1 MSWTNIENKEKIVEQ
16 YIPLVKYIASR
27 IMIGRSTYIE
37 YEDLVSY
44 GMIGLMDAISKFDPD
59 KGIKFSSYASIR
71 IKGEMIDQIRK
82 ARPIS
87 KGAMD
92 KLAKYNEAIDALQN
106 RLLREPIIDEIAEYL
121 NITVSEVADIER
133 YINFM
138 SVVSL
143 EGILFSEDDELTVM
157 GVVEDKNSPSPHDS
171 YEDKEKVEILA
182 ECIEKLKEKD
192 RTILNLYYYE
202 GLTLKEIGKVLEVS
216 ESRVCQLH
224 SRAIKNLRV
233 MLQKINYRE
242 VSKVIHILLRVIG
255 IVLLVVNRDI
265 KNERAD
271 DGGSF
276 ANILKNEEKEFTDY
290 DMKFVDMRKD
300 MAESILDLQKEI
312 QELRTEVFNI
322 ENSNVNIKE
331 NIKQV
336 KLDNDIKRD
345 CIDKDIISEI
355 NFNNLKDNHGNDSK
369 FENIKMMIDEG
380 KSDEEICSS
389 LSIGKGEVL
398 LVRGLYNQ

>member
-1 MSWTNIENKEKIVEQ
+1 MSWTNIDNKEKILEQ

-87 KGAMD
+87 KGAVD

-157 GVVEDKNSPSPHDS
+157 GIVEDKNSPSPHDS

-233 MLQKINYRE
+233 MLQKINYIE
-242 VSKVIHILLRVIG
+242 V
-255 IVLLVVNRDI
+255 
-265 KNERAD
+265 
-271 DGGSF
+271 
-276 ANILKNEEKEFTDY
+276 
-290 DMKFVDMRKD
+290 
-300 MAESILDLQKEI
+300 
-312 QELRTEVFNI
+312 
-322 ENSNVNIKE
+322 
-331 NIKQV
+331 
-336 KLDNDIKRD
+336 
-345 CIDKDIISEI
+345 
-355 NFNNLKDNHGNDSK
+355 
-369 FENIKMMIDEG
+369 
-380 KSDEEICSS
+380 
-389 LSIGKGEVL
+389 
-398 LVRGLYNQ
+398 

>member
-1 MSWTNIENKEKIVEQ
+1 MSWTNIDNKEKIVEQ

-59 KGIKFSSYASIR
+59 KGIKFSSY
-71 IKGEMIDQIRK
+71 
-82 ARPIS
+82 
-87 KGAMD
+87 
-92 KLAKYNEAIDALQN
+92 EAIDALQN

-233 MLQKINYRE
+233 MLQKINYIE
-242 VSKVIHILLRVIG
+242 V
-255 IVLLVVNRDI
+255 
-265 KNERAD
+265 
-271 DGGSF
+271 
-276 ANILKNEEKEFTDY
+276 
-290 DMKFVDMRKD
+290 
-300 MAESILDLQKEI
+300 
-312 QELRTEVFNI
+312 
-322 ENSNVNIKE
+322 
-331 NIKQV
+331 
-336 KLDNDIKRD
+336 
-345 CIDKDIISEI
+345 
-355 NFNNLKDNHGNDSK
+355 
-369 FENIKMMIDEG
+369 
-380 KSDEEICSS
+380 
-389 LSIGKGEVL
+389 
-398 LVRGLYNQ
+398 